1 MATPKDWLHAFRLRT
16 LPLSLSGII
25 AGSMYALYNDHWNT
39 TVFVLAMVTTLLF
52 QILSNLANDL
62 GDTLKGADN
71 KDRVGPERAV
81 QSGAIS
87 IPAMKRAV
95 TLNAL
100 LSFVSAGF
108 LIWTGTKNLSATI
121 VYFYI
126 GLAVACVLAAITY
139 TIGKRAYG
147 YHGLGDIFVFIFFG
161 CVSVIGVYPLFAN
174 ELLYELILPAI
185 TIGGLSTAVLNLNN
199 MRDQVN
205 DAAVGKRTLVVN
217 LGFQKAKVYHVFLL
231 VVSMGSWLI
240 FLLMTQ
246 HWLGFISCFPFV
258 LLGRHLV
265 FVLKNDDP
273 RAFDPELKKV
283 ALSTFFTAVLYAISV
298 IIVVCL
304 R

>member
-25 AGSMYALYNDHWNT
+25 VGSMLALYNGHWNT
-39 TVFVLAMVTTLLF
+39 AVFVLALVTTLLF

-71 KDRVGPERAV
+71 QDRVGPARAV

-87 IPAMKRAV
+87 IASMKRAV
-95 TLNAL
+95 AINSI
-100 LSFVSAGF
+100 LSFISAGL
-108 LIWTGTKNLSATI
+108 LIWTGTKNLSASI
-121 VYFYI
+121 ASFYI
-126 GLAVACVLAAITY
+126 VLAVFCVLAAITY

-147 YHGLGDIFVFIFFG
+147 YHGFGDLFVFIFFG
-161 CVSVIGVYPLFAN
+161 CVSVIGVYPLLAN
-174 ELLYELILPAI
+174 ELAYELIFPAI
-185 TIGGLSTAVLNLNN
+185 TIGALSTAVLNLNN

-217 LGFQKAKVYHVFLL
+217 LGAQKAKAYHLL
-231 VVSMGSWLI
+231 LFIVAMTSWVL

-246 HWLGFISCFPFV
+246 HWLGLISCFPFV
-258 LLGRHLV
+258 LIARHMAFTV
-265 FVLKNDDP
+265 RNNEP

-283 ALSTFFTAVLYAISV
+283 TLSTFFTAVFYAISV
-298 IIVVCL
+298 LIVICL
-304 R
+304 S